1 MGMKEGTEPGWCV
14 ERRVGNGVSSE
25 GNSKYTPWGR
35 VWNVEH
41 QQGQQDLGVEQR
53 GESDKP

>member
-1 MGMKEGTEPGWCV
+1 MCGEKGGKWV
-14 ERRVGNGVSSE
+14 RGE
-25 GNSKYTPWGR
+25 GNSKHTPWGR
-35 VWNVEH
+35 VYNVEH